1 MFKFK
6 KKNLVYFAVFF
17 SFSLILSSINPVLR
31 IPLINT
37 LKYPLIFLTLV
48 KREIGGIIFYHRNL
62 MQSENLKKEIDFL
75 KQKLNAANENYLE
88 NIRLKNSLN
97 FKQKSSF
104 KVVAARVIARSLD
117 SWSSVVIIDK
127 GSNSGIKR
135 YMPVISYLGLVGR
148 VVDTTSTTSKI
159 MLINDPNLSVSALV
173 ERSRQEG
180 LISGALGAALIM
192 KYLPKEADIEKDDA
206 IITSGLTEAYP
217 KGLFIG
223 RVIDI
228 GSELSGLMR
237 YAVIKPAVN
246 LSSIEEVLI
255 IVQ

>member
-62 MQSENLKKEIDFL
+62 VQSETLKKEIDFL
-75 KQKLNAANENYLE
+75 KQKLNAANETHLE

-127 GSNSGIKR
+127 GSDSGVKR

-148 VVDTTSTTSKI
+148 VVDTTSITSKI
-159 MLINDPNLSVSALV
+159 MLINDPNLSVSAFV

-180 LISGALGAALIM
+180 LVSGTLGAALIM
-192 KYLPKEADIEKDDA
+192 KYLPKEADIKNDDT

-217 KGLFIG
+217 KGLLIG

>member
-1 MFKFK
+1 VFKFK

-192 KYLPKEADIEKDDA
+192 KYLPKEADIKKDDT

-217 KGLFIG
+217 KGLLIG
-223 RVIDI
+223 RVIDV